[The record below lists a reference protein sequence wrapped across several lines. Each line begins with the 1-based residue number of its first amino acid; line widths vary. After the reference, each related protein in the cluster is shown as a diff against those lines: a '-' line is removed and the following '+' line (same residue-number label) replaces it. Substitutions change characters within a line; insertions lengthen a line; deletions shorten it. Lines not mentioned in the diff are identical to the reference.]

1 MFILTREKNSIESGA
16 FASVD
21 EQGDPIVQFFVE
33 KDDAVTYNTFLE
45 AIGQD
50 LHVTETDHESVDRL
64 CSVLGYAYT
73 VVNPGEIVIPREETL
88 YNDYLQRIDIP

>member
-1 MFILTREKNSIESGA
+1 MYILTRQQDSIESGA

-21 EQGDPIVQFFVE
+21 EQGEPIVQFFVE

-50 LHVTETDHESVDRL
+50 LHITETDSDSVDKL

-73 VVNPGEIVIPREETL
+73 IVNPGEIVIPREETL
-88 YNDYLQRIDIP
+88 YHDYLSRIEIA